1 MTYKERSRMAH
12 RKEAAFKKAASIIC
26 LIGGF
31 AMYIAGLFMVASHP
45 RISTAAIIIGIELA
59 LKVGK
64 DNDWFL
70 EDDDEDEKETE
81 ESDGLANT

>member
-1 MTYKERSRMAH
+1 MTYKERSHMAH

-26 LIGGF
+26 FAGGF
-31 AMYIAGLFMVASHP
+31 AMYIAGLFMIASHP
-45 RISTAAIIIGIELA
+45 RISTAAIILGIELA

-70 EDDDEDEKETE
+70 EDDDEEEAE